1 MMPPA
6 RLLSLILGCLLL
18 AGAPAL
24 RARDRPVIDVRRE
37 GDTFHVQA
45 RLFARVPPALAWE
58 VLTDFE
64 HMDRFVPNLEESR
77 IESRDG
83 NRLTIVQRGVARFG
97 PLAMGFQSERNVTL
111 LPPGEIRS
119 VQVSGSMRRMAS
131 VTRFSGVEGGTE
143 LVYSVEAEPGTLFPA
158 AITQRFLVHEIA
170 EQFMAIADEMERR
183 ARR

>member
-1 MMPPA
+1 MIDPT
-6 RLLSLILGCLLL
+6 RLLSLVLGCLLL
-18 AGAPAL
+18 AGAPSL
-24 RARDRPVIDVRRE
+24 RARDRPAIDVRRE

-77 IESRDG
+77 IDTRDG
-83 NRLTIVQRGVARFG
+83 NRLGIVQRGIARFG
-97 PLAMGFQSERNVTL
+97 PLAVGFQSERQVTL
-111 LPPGEIRS
+111 MPPDEIRS
-119 VQVSGSMRRMAS
+119 VQVRGSMRRMAS
-131 VTRFSGVEGGTE
+131 ITRFAAVEGGTE
-143 LVYSVEAEPGTLFPA
+143 LVYTVEAEPGTLFPA

-183 ARR
+183 ARK